1 MTERLPKRGEVW
13 IANFSPTVGRE
24 QAGTRMCVIVSVD
37 RFNRS
42 PAELVFACPTTT
54 RERNIP
60 THVRISPPE
69 GGLKE
74 VSFVKCEDL
83 RSISKERLHK
93 RLGVVSPNTLGEIE
107 IRVRL
112 IMGLR

>member
-1 MTERLPKRGEVW
+1 MTEPAPRRGEVW

-24 QAGTRMCVIVSVD
+24 QAGTRMCVIISVD

-42 PAELVFACPTTT
+42 PAELVLVCPTTT
-54 RERNIP
+54 KARGIP
-60 THVRISPPE
+60 THVRITPPE
-69 GGLKE
+69 GGLRE

-93 RLGVVSPNTLGEIE
+93 RLGAVTPATINEIE
-107 IRVRL
+107 ARVRL
-112 IMGLR
+112 ILGL